1 MHGSHAWSLYSHT
14 SSSPRGGKLRWG
26 EPDTA
31 LSKHFQPP
39 CVQHYSS
46 HFLRGLTL
54 TTRPQPSLNMDTRCS
69 CFRYFT
75 GYPKRNQ
82 THSLSGK
89 KKKKKSAHAKVL
101 CLLMFGPLI
110 LYQPKCDVSWNV
122 LEVCIKNPSW
132 LSSSRN
138 YQLITELMESR
149 LKFFRPQ
156 NRSAASQQ
164 NCVSASS
171 WSTEVDG

>member
-31 LSKHFQPP
+31 LSKHIQPP

-54 TTRPQPSLNMDTRCS
+54 TTRPQSSLNMDTRCS

-75 GYPKRNQ
+75 GYPKRHQ
-82 THSLSGK
+82 THSLS
-89 KKKKKSAHAKVL
+89 AHAKVYCAYL
-101 CLLMFGPLI
+101 CLAHLFCSN
-110 LYQPKCDVSWNV
+110 QNV
-122 LEVCIKNPSW
+122 MLAGMYCKYESKSLVGYVHPEIIYSSPSW
-132 LSSSRN
+132 RKVGWS
-138 YQLITELMESR
+138 
-149 LKFFRPQ
+149 FRPQ
-156 NRSAASQQ
+156 NRCGASQQ
-164 NCVSASS
+164 NCVSALSL
-171 WSTEVDG
+171 STEVGG